1 MDAESTF
8 RFTWGGH
15 SAGELETPGGKTIVF
30 DPWYGNPKSPK
41 AADAVDRCDVL
52 LVSHG
57 HFDHLGGDIGS
68 MEASNAMSIARRL
81 KPTWVTIH
89 ELNVWL
95 NHVLGDDAGVNVIG
109 MNAGGTV
116 DMDSLH
122 ITMVPAV
129 HSAGDWSTPAGT
141 VLNLG
146 EPVGF
151 VIELE
156 NGRRLYFAGDTDVF
170 GDMALIADLNSP
182 ELAFLPIGGHYTM
195 GPKGAARAAQLLG
208 VGRVIPIHYGTF
220 PILAGTPDQLREELR
235 RIGADVEVLSPE
247 PGQTIEL

>member
-1 MDAESTF
+1 
-8 RFTWGGH
+8 
-15 SAGELETPGGKTIVF
+15 
-30 DPWYGNPKSPK
+30 
-41 AADAVDRCDVL
+41 VL

-68 MEASNAMSIARRL
+68 LEQSNAVAIARRL
-81 KPTWVTIH
+81 KPTWVSIH
-89 ELNVWL
+89 ELSVWL
-95 NHVLGDDAGVNVIG
+95 GHIREESDGGNVIG

-116 DMDSLH
+116 EVEGLRVS
-122 ITMVPAV
+122 MVPAI

-156 NGRRLYFAGDTDVF
+156 NGRKVYFAGDTTVF
-170 GDMALIADLNSP
+170 GDMALIAELHEP
-182 ELAFLPIGGHYTM
+182 EIAFLPIGGHYTM

-208 VGRVIPIHYGTF
+208 VARVVPIHYGTF
-220 PILAGTPDQLREELR
+220 PILAGTPDQLRDELR

-247 PGQTIEL
+247 PGETIEV